1 MIVLATTVKYV
12 NTYSHLSNSMKMKS
26 YNALA
31 NITDDSS
38 QQPKPVSAIVLACK
52 EASLRDRLA
61 RFQPVRYGCT
71 ELDGALLRG
80 GLQRGSIVGISAD
93 FDGFGLLMGLQSMI
107 RAILDG
113 SVNRA
118 LVITP
123 KPLASVTKLI
133 VGILKSELSNYELDP
148 AKLQEKCHTSL
159 EGVMLSVVFDIDG
172 IWQTLAELLQPG
184 NRGTPA
190 SVELE
195 EGITNGLNTERD
207 SPNME
212 IHDSKDEGMSP
223 STEHGCIVSENGTGP
238 PSFEAHGKRS
248 SAMSPPE
255 IIVVTHFSTLLTSLF
270 ARRENAAAHQSLALL
285 KTRLRWL
292 SRSSS
297 MPLLLLVNSTMEEP
311 STKHKASAPELNGLA
326 ASNRSSDATLRSIF
340 AYVRTLRP
348 SKPSFG
354 IVFSQFLDLH
364 LLCTDISGQ
373 ERASYSLGEHSAL
386 TQTSHRR
393 LGPTLVEVLQDN
405 LELNSP
411 HAREC
416 HREQRWAILDVSNQQ
431 IVNAYEHHE
440 SQAKGK
446 QIRK

>member
-1 MIVLATTVKYV
+1 
-12 NTYSHLSNSMKMKS
+12 MKS

-31 NITDDSS
+31 NNTDDSS
-38 QQPKPVSAIVLACK
+38 QQPKPVNALMLACK

-71 ELDGALLRG
+71 ELDGALLCG

-93 FDGFGLLMGLQSMI
+93 VDGFGLLMGLQSMI

-113 SVNRA
+113 SANRA

-123 KPLASVTKLI
+123 KPLASVTELI

-148 AKLQEKCHTSL
+148 AKIQEKCDTSL

-172 IWQTLAELLQPG
+172 IWQTLAELLQPSIP
-184 NRGTPA
+184 GTPA
-190 SVELE
+190 SVNLE
-195 EGITNGLNTERD
+195 EGIMNGLNTERD
-207 SPNME
+207 LPSME
-212 IHDSKDEGMSP
+212 VHDSEDEGMSQ
-223 STEHGCIVSENGTGP
+223 STEHDRIVSQDGTGS
-238 PSFEAHGKRS
+238 PSPEAHGKRS
-248 SAMSPPE
+248 LAMSPPE
-255 IIVVTHFSTLLTSLF
+255 IIVLTHFSTLLTSLF
-270 ARRENAAAHQSLALL
+270 ARRENTAAHQSLALL

-292 SRSSS
+292 SRSPS
-297 MPLLLLVNSTMEEP
+297 MPLLLLVNSTAEEAR
-311 STKHKASAPELNGLA
+311 TEHKESAPDFNGLA
-326 ASNRSSDATLRSIF
+326 ASNRSPDATLRSIF
-340 AYVRTLRP
+340 ASVRTLRP
-348 SKPSFG
+348 SRPSFG
-354 IVFSQFLDLH
+354 TVFSQFLDLH
-364 LLCTDISGQ
+364 LLCTDILGQ
-373 ERASYSLGEHSAL
+373 ERATYSLGEHSAS
-386 TQTSHRR
+386 TKIGYRR

-405 LELNSP
+405 LVLDSR

-416 HREQRWAILDVSNQQ
+416 HREQRWAILDVSNQL